1 MKFSSRL
8 KLSGSAIS
16 LAVITSLSSHA
27 QAQDAPAPA
36 APATEQV
43 VVTGTSIRGVAPVGS
58 DLITVSPA
66 DIQATGA
73 QNVQDLLTTV
83 PALLGMGSAG
93 QGQSGGAA
101 YQPVIHQLGSSA
113 SNSTLV
119 LIDGHRFPTGGTNHS
134 EPDPGLLP
142 FNMLERVDVLPDG
155 ASSIYGSDAIAGVV
169 NFITR
174 KKFDGVMV
182 SGQSDFMDG
191 KTDWEA
197 GILTGTSW
205 SNGSAMFAYTY
216 THDGMLMQGA
226 RPYTFPNHIAQGG
239 TNFNNFNCDP
249 STIQPNGAGN
259 IYLSPTSAT
268 NVANT
273 AANSPCSTANY
284 SALVPQ
290 TVRNNVM
297 LKMEQDFGDNWTV
310 TSEFV
315 YGNRRDQLATSRGTL
330 TATAFQTGTQ
340 ANPFYINPPGV
351 SATKQTIRWDADA
364 LFGPGA
370 FSVNGADTFYGD
382 ANVEYKL
389 GRDFLGGDFV
399 VDFLA
404 LVGQDTSYSGTV
416 GTVNASAAELAL
428 NGTTNSNGSLTTPVA
443 GLNAII
449 TQLPLTA
456 ANALDVWDP
465 ASSNQTS
472 ATVKAA
478 LLNNGNTLSTVTG
491 NDQFRLSTNG
501 TLLNLPAGPLKVAFG
516 AELFRWQSSEFTA
529 QPLGSGPAS
538 TGTYSKSYDFNRT
551 VRSVYGEFDVPLVD
565 EGMNVPLMQSLEVD
579 VSGRYDHYSDFGDTA
594 NPKIGVNWHVVGG
607 LKARASISTSFVA
620 PPLDLLGDANGIH
633 ASQSYF
639 STTNNVNVPVAL
651 FPAVATTGIAG
662 CTAAS
667 VTCNISSLQGI
678 QANSGN
684 HNMKAILGRGWSVGF
699 DYTPDYIPGLTGSFT
714 YWEAGFEGGV
724 TGPQIGFVVNNA
736 SLANLLTFYPAPAG
750 ATSAQIGAKTQGLP
764 QSGALPTVVSYI
776 LQTINSNYLNLRE
789 EGIDLAANYI
799 YDTPSWGTFN
809 VGDTMTLLTE
819 ANQSY
824 GTPGVG
830 ETYSILNT
838 SGANTSFPTIAMQM
852 RASLGWTFDD
862 VMANFFVNY
871 TGAYRNWN
879 STAVSPV
886 TVDALGY
893 PSGGGDHVAAN
904 VTFDLHLAY
913 NFQDGILG
921 DDSVSL
927 NIRNVTDQTPPFLN
941 VAAGYDSSVANVLGR
956 VISVGLQSKF

>member
-1 MKFSSRL
+1 MKLPGRY
-8 KLSGSAIS
+8 KLSGSTAA
-16 LAVITSLSSHA
+16 LAVITSLSSSA
-27 QAQDAPAPA
+27 QAQAVPASAPP
-36 APATEQV
+36 EEI

-58 DLITVSPA
+58 NLITVTQT

-174 KKFDGVMV
+174 KKFDGVLV
-182 SGQSDFMDG
+182 NGQSDFVDG

-216 THDGMLMQGA
+216 THDGMLMQGT
-226 RPYTFPNHIAQGG
+226 RPYTLPNHIAQGG
-239 TNFNNFNCDP
+239 TNFGSFNCDP
-249 STIQPNGAGN
+249 ATIQPNGAGN

-268 NVANT
+268 NLANA

-284 SALVPQ
+284 SALIPQ

-297 LKMEQDFGDNWTV
+297 LKIEQDFGDRWTV
-310 TSEFV
+310 NSEFV
-315 YGNRRDQLATSRGTL
+315 YGTRRDQLAASRGTL
-330 TATAFQTGTQ
+330 TATAFDTGTQ

-351 SATKQTIRWDADA
+351 TATKQTVRWDADA

-389 GRDFLGGDFV
+389 GTNFV

-404 LVGQDTSYSGTV
+404 LVGQDTSSSGTV
-416 GTVNASAAELAL
+416 GTINASAAELAL
-428 NGTTNSNGSLTTPVA
+428 NGTTNSNGSTTTPVA

-449 TQLPLTA
+449 TQLPLTT

-472 ATVKAA
+472 AAVKSA

-501 TLLNLPAGPLKVAFG
+501 TLLTLPAGPLKVAFG
-516 AELFRWQSSEFTA
+516 AELFRWQSTEFTA
-529 QPLGSGPAS
+529 QPLGSGPAT

-551 VRSVYGEFDVPLVD
+551 VRSLYGEFDIPLVD
-565 EGMNVPLMQSLEVD
+565 EGMNIPLVQSLEVD

-594 NPKIGVNWHVVGG
+594 NPKIGVNWHVVDG

-633 ASQSYF
+633 ASQSFF

-651 FPAVATTGIAG
+651 FPAVTTTGIAG
-662 CTAAS
+662 CTATS

-678 QANSGN
+678 QANSGD

-736 SLANLLTFYPAPAG
+736 SLAHLLTFYSGPGG
-750 ATSAQIGAKTQGLP
+750 ATTAQIAAKTQGLP

-789 EGIDLAANYI
+789 EGIDVSANYT
-799 YDTPSWGTFN
+799 YDTPTWGTFN
-809 VGDTMTLLTE
+809 VGDVMTLLTE

-830 ETYSILNT
+830 ETYGILNT
-838 SGANTSFPTIAMQM
+838 SGANTAFPTIALQM
-852 RASLGWTFDD
+852 RGSLGWAFNDFS
-862 VMANFFVNY
+862 ANFFVNY

-879 STAVSPV
+879 STAVNPV

-893 PSGGGDHVAAN
+893 PNGGGDHVSAN

-913 NFQDGILG
+913 NFQDGVLG
-921 DDSVSL
+921 DDQVSL
-927 NIRNVTDQTPPFLN
+927 NVRNLTDQNPPFFN
-941 VAAGYDSSVANVLGR
+941 VAAGYDTNVANVLGR